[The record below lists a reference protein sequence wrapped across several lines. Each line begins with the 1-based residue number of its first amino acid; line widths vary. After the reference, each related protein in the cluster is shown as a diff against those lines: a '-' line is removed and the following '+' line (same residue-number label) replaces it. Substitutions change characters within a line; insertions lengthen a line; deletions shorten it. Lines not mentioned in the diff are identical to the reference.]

1 MGLHIQTC
9 RDHFLFVGVI
19 IGCWVTGFYLKS
31 VLLFIIASYLLL
43 GLLIKKQVALLALC
57 CLGSVLIGGRM
68 VSFQNRQLE
77 EGSLTAEVLIYSD
90 TIKVN
95 GDLVTFEGKL
105 PEGKVMGRYQVSSL
119 SEKDQWLSRQNWQKS
134 LRVHG
139 NFKIAEPIRNKHA
152 FDYSFYLASRNF
164 LGTLTI
170 TEILASKQTAGIS
183 SIYRWRAAAVTHVKQ
198 FFPEKLASY
207 INALL
212 FGYKDHEFQEIR
224 QLFSSSGLLHFFTV
238 SGLHVSFFFYW
249 LERGLRRGK
258 LTREEM
264 LLPLLP
270 IILIAAILFGGSISV
285 IRAVLAYGMTV
296 LLRLFSCH
304 LSACDRY
311 GIVLFLTLMIDPKV
325 FLQTSGQL
333 CFLMTFL
340 LLMQRNVQVS
350 SVIRSQFLP
359 LLAAPLLMHLFYEFP
374 LLVGIF
380 TLLLLPLF
388 QRFILP
394 SCFALFAV
402 SLLIPKIP
410 YLDSW
415 SETLLHGIEE
425 IVFFLGRFALT
436 TGRIPIELAIFCSLL
451 GLFLYQRHQF
461 FFCFLVSLFLPLLLQ
476 RLFVPAAVTFVDV
489 GQGDSIVLQ
498 TAFNREVYVIDTGG
512 SLSFSKEAWQQRA
525 YQENAHASL
534 IPFLKGEGVRQI
546 DGLFLTHGDTDH
558 LGDALAL
565 MTAIPVKKIY
575 LVPGSEHH
583 PQIAAL
589 IKQLPQGTVHWT
601 KVGETIGRDLAI
613 TVLAPESGQ
622 GENEDSLVLKA
633 EIEKWRFLFTG
644 DLDQKG
650 EEKLIQLYPHLQAE
664 VVKLGHHGSRTSTS
678 ARFIESLSPKI
689 GIISCGKDNRYGHP
703 HSEVLEVMEG
713 RSILRTDQQGMIR
726 FSWSNW
732 HRVQQLETWL
742 DYRLE

>member
-31 VLLFIIASYLLL
+31 VLLFMITSYLVL

-68 VSFQNRQLE
+68 VCFQNRQLE
-77 EGSLTAEVLIYSD
+77 EGTMTAEVLIYPD

-105 PEGKVMGRYQVSSL
+105 PDGKVMARYQAASL
-119 SEKDQWLSRQNWQKS
+119 SEKDQWINRQYWQKS
-134 LRVHG
+134 LRVSG
-139 NFKIAEPIRNKHA
+139 DFKIAEPIRNKHA
-152 FDYSFYLASRNF
+152 FDYSYYLASRNF

-183 SIYRWRAAAVTHVKQ
+183 QIHRWRAAAVTHVKQ
-198 FFPEKLASY
+198 FYPEKLATY
-207 INALL
+207 MNALL

-238 SGLHVSFFFYW
+238 SGLHVSFFFSW
-249 LERGLRRGK
+249 LEKGMRRGK
-258 LTREEM
+258 LTSGEM
-264 LLPLLP
+264 VLPLLPLL
-270 IILIAAILFGGSISV
+270 LIAAILFGGSISV

-311 GIVLFLTLMIDPKV
+311 GIVLFLTLVIDPKV

-340 LLMQRNVQVS
+340 LLMQRNGQVPS
-350 SVIRSQFLP
+350 AIRSLYLP
-359 LLAAPLLMHLFYEFP
+359 LLAAPLLGHLFYEFP
-374 LLVGIF
+374 LLGGIF

-388 QRFILP
+388 QCVILP
-394 SCFALFAV
+394 GCFLLFAV
-402 SLLIPKIP
+402 SLFLPKIP
-410 YLDSW
+410 YLASW
-415 SETLLHGIEE
+415 SDTFLHGIEE
-425 IVFFLGRFALT
+425 IVFFLGRFSLT
-436 TGRIPIELAIFCSLL
+436 TGKIPIGLAVFCILF
-451 GLFLYQRHQF
+451 GLFFYQRHQF
-461 FFCFLVSLFLPLLLQ
+461 FFCFLISLFLPLLLQ

-498 TAFNREVYVIDTGG
+498 TAFNREVYVVDTGG
-512 SLSFSKEAWQQRA
+512 SLSFPQEEWRQRA
-525 YQENAHASL
+525 YQANASASL
-534 IPFLKGEGVRQI
+534 IPFLKGEGVKQI

-565 MTAIPVKKIY
+565 ITAIPVKKVY

-601 KVGETIGRDLAI
+601 KVGETIGHDLSI
-613 TVLAPESGQ
+613 SVLAPETGQ

-633 EIEKWRFLFTG
+633 ELEKWRFLFTG

-650 EEKLIQLYPHLQAE
+650 EEKLIQQYPHLQAE

-689 GIISCGKDNRYGHP
+689 GIISCGTNNRYGHP
-703 HSEVLEVMEG
+703 HSEVLAVMEG
-713 RSILRTDQQGMIR
+713 RKILRTDQQGMIR
-726 FSWSNW
+726 FSWSKW
-732 HRVQQLETWL
+732 RHVQQLETWL
-742 DYRLE
+742 DYPLE